1 MMAGVLLGVVVI
13 AIYIIIDYLYV
24 VLEISYPIVEP
35 TSSLLP
41 THIPLTIIQSSS
53 SSPAKAYPS
62 LSSQATTYLSSSSTM
77 YYPQVP
83 IVTTSHTTISA
94 LHSSFTLS
102 TTTSYY
108 CPEYSASN
116 TYSDTINFSI
126 CPITACPGDTIT
138 MTTSAPG
145 SCSGDNYLRL
155 YDPSTGEQLTY
166 NDDYDGVCSQIT
178 YTFTASCRTYE
189 LREGCW
195 SSGSC
200 GGVVYYTGSSAISQS
215 PLVSST
221 SIPTTPTQVPS
232 TVFPT
237 QKHNISLSERQALN
251 DLYISTN
258 GNEWY
263 NRGGWNFINLH
274 SDPCELNNNWFG
286 VGCMFDDGDGYFHII
301 ELILN
306 NNGLHGTISNSIDQ
320 LTILQSLYFSFNSL
334 HGTIPESIG
343 NLTMLITLVLNHN
356 QLEGNI
362 IHSLTQLSN
371 LNDLHLDHNLLNGT
385 IPETIG
391 QLHNLYFISLSNNQ
405 LNGTIPSSIGSIS
418 THNNIYLDVSNNKL
432 NGTLP
437 DSLGNLPYLYE
448 VDVSRN
454 ELDGF
459 IPYSLCNIYHNRL
472 NLSHNSFDCYP
483 SCLTDSVYSLDVGS
497 ISQCINP
504 SMTPTS
510 AYQSSLPTFSN
521 QSTAVPTVANSSLLP
536 ITTKPSTI
544 NSPTVSSIPTSFNL
558 STTAYPSTL
567 TTTTNPSQVKTTS
580 IPSSFLTT
588 SCPSSLPKTDQ
599 LSIAPT
605 TAYPSI
611 NLTST
616 VNSSS
621 LATTTNPTS
630 FPTTAVPSAFLIATT
645 KPTSTPFTTIRPTFL
660 PIIQPSGQP
669 LILQS
674 SQPTSQPTAQ
684 PCLSFR
690 PLTSETTSIPTSS
703 LSTVAP
709 TVVPTRSLSTTEP
722 AVVPTT
728 SPASTIVPTFSS
740 SSKAIKSSIS
750 TISILIVLL
759 FVVVI
764 TASITIFILYLNAMR
779 MKRLQESRIYL
790 HDEHDH
796 ECDEMDLQRNNKF
809 LNHRPHQLLST
820 APKLTSKLDDYNEIV
835 LVDLED
841 VSST

>member
-1 MMAGVLLGVVVI
+1 MINNAMMAGVLLGVVVI

-24 VLEISYPIVEP
+24 VHIRSMSDNLQHVVSVLEISYPIVEP

-126 CPITACPGDTIT
+126 CPITECPGDTIT

-155 YDPSTGEQLTY
+155 YDPSTDEQLTY

-200 GGVVYYTGSSAISQS
+200 GGVVYYTGSSAVSQS
-215 PLVSST
+215 PLVAST

-263 NRGGWNFINLH
+263 NLGGWNFINLH

-343 NLTMLITLVLNHN
+343 NLTMLVTLALNYN

-385 IPETIG
+385 TPETIG

-418 THNNIYLDVSNNKL
+418 THNNI
-432 NGTLP
+432 
-437 DSLGNLPYLYE
+437 
-448 VDVSRN
+448 
-454 ELDGF
+454 
-459 IPYSLCNIYHNRL
+459 
-472 NLSHNSFDCYP
+472 
-483 SCLTDSVYSLDVGS
+483 
-497 ISQCINP
+497 
-504 SMTPTS
+504 
-510 AYQSSLPTFSN
+510 
-521 QSTAVPTVANSSLLP
+521 
-536 ITTKPSTI
+536 
-544 NSPTVSSIPTSFNL
+544 
-558 STTAYPSTL
+558 
-567 TTTTNPSQVKTTS
+567 
-580 IPSSFLTT
+580 
-588 SCPSSLPKTDQ
+588 
-599 LSIAPT
+599 
-605 TAYPSI
+605 
-611 NLTST
+611 
-616 VNSSS
+616 
-621 LATTTNPTS
+621 
-630 FPTTAVPSAFLIATT
+630 
-645 KPTSTPFTTIRPTFL
+645 
-660 PIIQPSGQP
+660 
-669 LILQS
+669 
-674 SQPTSQPTAQ
+674 
-684 PCLSFR
+684 
-690 PLTSETTSIPTSS
+690 
-703 LSTVAP
+703 
-709 TVVPTRSLSTTEP
+709 
-722 AVVPTT
+722 
-728 SPASTIVPTFSS
+728 
-740 SSKAIKSSIS
+740 
-750 TISILIVLL
+750 
-759 FVVVI
+759 
-764 TASITIFILYLNAMR
+764 
-779 MKRLQESRIYL
+779 
-790 HDEHDH
+790 
-796 ECDEMDLQRNNKF
+796 
-809 LNHRPHQLLST
+809 
-820 APKLTSKLDDYNEIV
+820 
-835 LVDLED
+835 
-841 VSST
+841 